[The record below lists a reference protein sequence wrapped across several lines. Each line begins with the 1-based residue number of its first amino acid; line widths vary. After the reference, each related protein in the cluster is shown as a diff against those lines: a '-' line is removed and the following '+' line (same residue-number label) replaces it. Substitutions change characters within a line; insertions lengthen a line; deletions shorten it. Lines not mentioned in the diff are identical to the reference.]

1 MTFCSFVL
9 VADYTAAKAALLAM
23 HASLRAELRYSE
35 HPSAKNIKTVLVA
48 PGQLGTS
55 LFAGLKTPSV
65 FLAPVVEPVELAK
78 EIVKMIDS
86 GMSGE
91 IRIPFYADWV
101 PMFQI
106 LPVSLQQVLRS
117 WSGLDRAML
126 DFSHRQKQE

>member
-1 MTFCSFVL
+1 
-9 VADYTAAKAALLAM
+9 M

-35 HPSAKNIKTVLVA
+35 HSSAKNIKTILVA
-48 PGQLGTS
+48 PGQLGTP
-55 LFAGLKTPSV
+55 LFAGMKTPSA
-65 FLAPVVEPVELAK
+65 FLAPIVEPVELAK

-86 GMSGE
+86 GLSGE

-101 PMFQI
+101 PVFQA

-126 DFSHRQKQE
+126 DFSRRRKQE